1 MNWTPEIDQYI
12 RENYQSMTK
21 KQMAEALGTTC
32 RVLGWHTQK
41 LGLKKY
47 EHSGKHKTHNK
58 QFPDS
63 VRKNLGIN

>member
-12 RENYQSMTK
+12 RDNYQSMTK
-21 KQMAEALGTTC
+21 KQMAKTLGTTC

-47 EHSGKHKTHNK
+47 EHSGKSCNRR
-58 QFPDS
+58 FPDS